1 MIPTTK
7 EPMPKNEPVDFLIYT
22 TPEGDVKIEA
32 FLHNENIWLTQK
44 RMAEL
49 FNVGI
54 PAISKHLGNIYS
66 EGELAE
72 NSTVSKME
80 IVQKEGNRN
89 IKRDVEFYN
98 LDAIISVG
106 YRVNSKQA
114 TLFRIW
120 ATRVLKEYILKGFSL
135 DDNRLKNGQ
144 HFGKDYFKEL
154 LERVRSIRASE
165 RRVYQQITDIFAE
178 CSIDY
183 KPQSEI
189 TREFY
194 ATVQNKFHY
203 AITGQTA
210 AEIIHEKAD
219 ATHKN
224 MGLSTWKH
232 APKGRILKTD
242 SIIAKNYLNET
253 EIKKLERTVS
263 GFFDYIE
270 RIIEN
275 RTVMKMKDLAQSV
288 NKFLEFNEFNILE
301 GKGSVSFK
309 DAEKKALKEYDEF
322 NKHQKIDSD
331 FDKFSKKLLENKSN
345 KKELENNLREELKDE

>member
-1 MIPTTK
+1 MPTDKTT
-7 EPMPKNEPVDFLIYT
+7 DFLIYT
-22 TPEGDVKIEA
+22 TTEGDVKVEA
-32 FLHNENIWLTQK
+32 FLHNENIWLTQD

-49 FNVGI
+49 FGVQR
-54 PAISKHLGNIYS
+54 PAITKHLINIF
-66 EGELAE
+66 EGRELIE
-72 NSTVSKME
+72 EEVSSILEHTTKHGA
-80 IVQKEGNRN
+80 IQGKTQTN
-89 IKRDVEFYN
+89 KTKFYN

-120 ATRVLKEYILKGFSL
+120 ATKILKEYVLKGFAM

-144 HFGKDYFKEL
+144 YFGKDYFKEL
-154 LERVRSIRASE
+154 LERVRSIRTSE
-165 RRVYQQITDIFAE
+165 RRIYQQITDIFAE

-183 KPQSEI
+183 DPKSEI

-203 AITGQTA
+203 AISGQTA
-210 AEIIHEKAD
+210 AEIIHSKAD
-219 ATHKN
+219 ATKRN
-224 MGLSTWKH
+224 MGLSTWKN

-242 SIIAKNYLNET
+242 SIIAKNYLSET

-275 RTVMKMKDLAQSV
+275 RTVMKMEDLAVSV
-288 NKFLEFNEFNILE
+288 NKFLEFNEFKVLE
-301 GKGSVSFK
+301 GKGSVSFE
-309 DAEKKALKEYDEF
+309 DASKKAFEEYDEF
-322 NKHQKIDSD
+322 NKNEKIDSD
-331 FDKFSKKLLENKSN
+331 FDKFSKKLLEKKSD
-345 KKELENNLREELKDE
+345 KQ